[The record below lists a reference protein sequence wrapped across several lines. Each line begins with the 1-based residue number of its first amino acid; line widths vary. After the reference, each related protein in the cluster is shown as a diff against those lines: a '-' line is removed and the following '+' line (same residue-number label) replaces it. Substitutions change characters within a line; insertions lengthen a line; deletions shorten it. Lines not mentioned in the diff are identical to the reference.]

1 MPDNLFAEF
10 TSSGK
15 ESWKKQVEKELKGKS
30 IGTENWK
37 IADNVYVEPY
47 YTSAET
53 DWRQTADIQNAQKAI
68 AGWQNTRFIQ
78 FDSPIKT
85 NLRIRTALD
94 SGANGIL
101 LNLGDRELPLCEFTK
116 TLHAVKLS
124 DSPVF
129 FQTQKDPEQLFSEIS
144 RGAGYYIKGGIANDL
159 LANWMRTGDDPALS
173 FEKTGRVL
181 QLTKTMKDF
190 RPFMIE
196 SHIYHNAGANPV
208 QELAFMISSLV
219 ACADYFTDHGIS
231 PLHALNRFFFSVSV
245 GPEYLTE
252 IAKLRALR
260 YLYRKVTR
268 AYQLPD
274 ALCNAFVHAQTSTF
288 YHSNVAA
295 NNNMLRRTSEAMSAV
310 TGGCDAIT
318 IADFD
323 ERDDSNTNRIAQN
336 ISLLLLNE
344 SNMGQVADA
353 GSGSYLIEK
362 MSLSIAESAW
372 ALFLETENMGG
383 LMNCYQK
390 GFIQSE
396 IERSWTEKSRAILK
410 DKVIVGVNKYQ
421 DPLQNNKQDT
431 KDSLK
436 HTFHTD
442 FHSLKKRRLEDA
454 WLTNIL

>member
-15 ESWKKQVEKELKGKS
+15 ESWKKQAEKELKGKS
-30 IGTENWK
+30 IDPENWK
-37 IADNVYVEPY
+37 LAEALYVEPY
-47 YTSAET
+47 YTSAEI
-53 DWRQTADIQNAQKAI
+53 DWHQTKDLQEAQKAVP
-68 AGWQNTRFIQ
+68 GWQNTRFIQ
-78 FDSPIKT
+78 FDSPTKT

-94 SGANGIL
+94 SGANAIL
-101 LNLGDRELPLCEFTK
+101 LNLDDRELPFCEFTK

-124 DSPVF
+124 DSPVY
-129 FQTQKDPEQLFSEIS
+129 FQTQKDPEHLFSEIS

-159 LANWMRTGDDPALS
+159 LASWMRTGNDPALS

-196 SHIYHNAGANPV
+196 SHIYHNAGANPA
-208 QELAFMISSLV
+208 QELAFMVSSLV

-274 ALCNAFVHAQTSTF
+274 ALCNSYIHAQTSAF
-288 YHSNVAA
+288 YHSTVAV

-310 TGGCDAIT
+310 TGGCDAVT

-323 ERDDSNTNRIAQN
+323 EGDDSNANRIAQN
-336 ISLLLLNE
+336 ISLLLFNE
-344 SNMGQVADA
+344 SYMGQVADV

-362 MSLSIAESAW
+362 MSLSIADSAW

-383 LMNCYQK
+383 LMNCYQN
-390 GFIQSE
+390 GFIQSK
-396 IERSWTEKSRAILK
+396 IENSWQEKSRAILK
-410 DKVIVGVNKYQ
+410 DKVIVGVNKYR
-421 DPLQNNKQDT
+421 DTLQNSNQDT
-431 KDSLK
+431 KRGPKTHFQCRFS
-436 HTFHTD
+436 F
-442 FHSLKKRRLEDA
+442 FKKA
-454 WLTNIL
+454 